1 MPVPA
6 CCHPVN
12 VKWNKSSYDVDV
24 EAAEGLETFQA
35 ALFSL
40 TNVPADRQKLMCKGK
55 LLRADADI
63 AALTSDSK
71 VMLMGTADA
80 LAAAPTKQVLF
91 EEDLTDKDRV
101 KLAASS
107 ITSAGLTNLGN
118 TCHLP
123 HRKHHRSPYLLLTL
137 ELTEHSAHPSYRC

>member
-1 MPVPA
+1 MLPPPPTSPVSLS
-6 CCHPVN
+6 VN
-12 VKWNKSSYDVDV
+12 VKWNKNSYDVDV

-55 LLRADADI
+55 LLRSDTDI
-63 AALTSDSK
+63 AALTADSK

-80 LAAAPTKQVLF
+80 IAAAPAKQVLF

-101 KLAASS
+101 KLAPST
-107 ITSAGLTNLGN
+107 ITSAGIVNLGN
-118 TCHLP
+118 TSA
-123 HRKHHRSPYLLLTL
+123 RSGST
-137 ELTEHSAHPSYRC
+137 HSNTTVMCTP